1 MRLGV
6 RAILTR
12 MRLRDLGFLLAFSTA
27 LLPWGSR
34 ALAHA
39 GVPLDLAAWFPL
51 VFLFGVV
58 PLIDALCRDE
68 RGNWVTPAD
77 AAKLEQNLFYRLL
90 PMLALPLWLATLAW
104 CIWQFTQLPL
114 RAAGMLGWLL
124 STGVI
129 GGLLA
134 INPAHELIHK
144 NGRLEPLIG
153 GVLLSSVGYQ
163 GFKVEHVRGHHVHVA
178 TPEDSSSARLGESVY
193 AFVPR
198 ALWRNVR
205 NAWRLEARR
214 LRGRGYRAFSS
225 RNEMVGWTLLWLGL
239 AEAFALLFGLR
250 GGLFF
255 LAVGIVAAA
264 TLEVI
269 NYVEHYGLSRRQI
282 APGRYERVTHH
293 HSWNAPAR
301 YTNWLLFNLQRHS
314 DHHATARRRYQA
326 LLHHDDSPQLPAG
339 YATMFVLALLPPL
352 WRRVMDPRARA
363 TAQAA

>member
-1 MRLGV
+1 
-6 RAILTR
+6 

-27 LLPWGSR
+27 LLPWG
-34 ALAHA
+34 ALALGRA

-51 VFLFGVV
+51 LFIFGVV
-58 PLIDALCRDE
+58 PLIDALCGDE
-68 RGNWVTPAD
+68 RRNWSTPAE
-77 AAKLEQNLFYRLL
+77 AARLEQSMLHRLL
-90 PMLALPLWLATLAW
+90 PMVVLPLWLTTLTW
-104 CIWQFTQLPL
+104 CAWQFTQLPFGVG
-114 RAAGMLGWLL
+114 GMLGWVLT
-124 STGVI
+124 TGVI
-129 GGLLA
+129 GGTLA

-144 NGRLEPLIG
+144 GSRLEPLLG
-153 GVLLSSVGYQ
+153 GILLSSVGYQ

-178 TPEDSSSARLGESVY
+178 TPEDSSSALLGESVY

-205 NAWRLEARR
+205 NAWRLEATR
-214 LRGRGYRAFSS
+214 LRGRGHRAFSW
-225 RNEMVGWTLLWLGL
+225 RNEMIGWTALWLGL
-239 AEAFALLFGLR
+239 AATFTLTFGLR
-250 GGLFF
+250 GGAFF
-255 LAVGIVAAA
+255 LAQGIIAAA

-314 DHHATARRRYQA
+314 DHHETARRRYQA

-352 WRRVMDPRARA
+352 WRRVMDPRAMA
-363 TAQAA
+363 AMQTA